1 MSIGKTITREK
12 VLETITD
19 SLPAILVFALLMY
32 DPPSRDAVPWVAK
45 AYSPLML
52 WGFIKKVD
60 EDSRIFGIP
69 FRSSVVAPP
78 NKGSSL
84 LYQSALLSMTL
95 ILAFWPFG

>member
-1 MSIGKTITREK
+1 MPIITRRK

-32 DPPSRDAVPWVAK
+32 DPPSREAVPWVAK

-69 FRSSVVAPP
+69 FRFSIMSTPNRPSSF
-78 NKGSSL
+78 
-84 LYQSALLSMTL
+84 LYQAALLGMTL